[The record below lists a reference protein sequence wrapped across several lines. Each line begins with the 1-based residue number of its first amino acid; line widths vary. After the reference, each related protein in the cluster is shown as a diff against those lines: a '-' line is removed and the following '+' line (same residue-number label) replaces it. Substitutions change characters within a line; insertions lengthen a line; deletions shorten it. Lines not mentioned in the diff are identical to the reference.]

1 MRTDIEGETHDHP
14 HHRALYFAHG
24 DINGIDFWAEGKP
37 RGRKVETAAGKQ
49 YVEEGM
55 PRGRA
60 VFKKLLSAE
69 SGPETG
75 EVSAQFDLVSPGE
88 GEGEDKVLGEML
100 QKYVFH
106 SDADSRVIDCEF
118 TLTAGAEAVKLG
130 DTKEGT
136 FAIRVVDALREKEG
150 LVMLNSEGAKGEDE
164 VWGKAAPWVDYSGT
178 VEGESLGIAIFD
190 HPGNPKHPTYWHAR
204 GYGLFAANPFGE
216 HHFFNDETRD
226 GSVTIE
232 PGASFTLRYRVVIHP
247 GDAEQAKVAELYA
260 AYKAAASAQ

>member
-1 MRTDIEGETHDHP
+1 MRTDIEGETEDHP

-24 DINGIDFWAEGKP
+24 DINGIHFWAEGQP
-37 RGRKVETAAGKQ
+37 QGRKVETAASKQ

-55 PRGRA
+55 TRGRA

-69 SGPETG
+69 NG
-75 EVSAQFDLVSPGE
+75 EISAQFDLVDPR
-88 GEGEDKVLGEML
+88 EDKVLGEM
-100 QKYVFH
+100 QQTYVFH
-106 SDADSRVIDCEF
+106 ADEGSRVFDCEF
-118 TLTAGAEAVKLG
+118 TLTAGADAVKLG

-150 LVMLNSEGAKGEDE
+150 LVMVNSEGAKGEKE
-164 VWGKAAPWVDYSGT
+164 VWGKPAPWVDYSGT

-232 PGASFTLRYRVVIHP
+232 PGTSFTLRYRVVIHP
-247 GDAEQAKVAELYA
+247 GDAEQAKVAELYES
-260 AYKAAASAQ
+260 YKASLQ